1 MTQIPRT
8 VLLSR
13 RGDDIKSDGIYT
25 TFEDLNW
32 KVTSAFTMFNL
43 AHNYV
48 QLRMYPISDTE
59 YFPLPE
65 LDYMWSEGMTVSE
78 YREYLND

>member
-8 VLLSR
+8 AFLSR
-13 RGDDIKSDGIYT
+13 RNYDIRLVGIYT
-25 TFEDLNW
+25 TFYDLNW
-32 KVTSAFTMFNL
+32 KVTSLIPVFKSDYTDFRL
-43 AHNYV
+43 
-48 QLRMYPISDTE
+48 YPISDTE

-78 YREYLND
+78 YREYLNG